1 MELIQTPIDQLLVL
15 KPSIYTDDRGYFFES
30 YNQQKLSD
38 LGLHFTFVQD
48 NQSMSKKGV
57 IRGLHFQ
64 IPPYAQ
70 TKLVRVIQ
78 GEILD
83 IALDLRKNSITYGKH
98 FGIHLSGSNQL
109 QFLIPEGFA
118 HGFVAL
124 ENNTIVQYKCSQF
137 YNKSAEGTII
147 YNDPDL
153 HINWG
158 VDDPITTEKDLLGVS
173 FKSFISPF

>member
-1 MELIQTPIDQLLVL
+1 MELILTPIDQLLVL
-15 KPSIYTDDRGYFFES
+15 KPSIYSDERGYFFES

-38 LGLHFTFVQD
+38 LGIPFTFVQD

-83 IALDLRKNSITYGKH
+83 IALDIRKNSLTYGKY
-98 FGIHLSGSNQL
+98 FSIHLSGVNQL

-124 ENNTIVQYKCSQF
+124 EENTIVQYKCTQF
-137 YNKSAEGTII
+137 YNKEAEGTLL
-147 YNDPDL
+147 YNDVD
-153 HINWG
+153 INIDWG
-158 VDDPITTEKDLLGVS
+158 IDQPITTEKDLLGVS